1 MPDIEQTTTQVTPS
15 QDEALSRVYQQPSE
29 TVVAAKPVKT
39 VVPPTPP
46 QVKDKFLA
54 KKWQKILFVVILV
67 LVLLGSIMG
76 VVGFYTYSV
85 VQDMKVQANE
95 LQTIARGTY
104 DQFKS
109 QNLPATQEGVKA
121 ISQKEQTLRQT
132 YNKLAFY
139 KAIPIARN
147 YFADGEHGFNAAEA
161 GLSAGT
167 KSLEA
172 ITPYADV
179 LGFSGEGTF
188 TGGTAE
194 DRLKVVLQTLQKI
207 TPVLD
212 SIGGDLE
219 KVKTELA
226 AIDPKRYPEN
236 VQGKPI
242 RSYVVQAQNVS
253 AGAASALT
261 DFRPVI
267 EQLPAIAGAENG
279 KRKKYFILFMNNN
292 ELRPSGG
299 FLTAYSTIYV
309 ENGKVTPEKSD
320 DIYELD
326 KKYPKKLP
334 IPEKLGKYLTTE
346 KSWNLRDMNIDPD
359 FHKSMD
365 QFVTEYK
372 KVPGEP
378 KDIDGIIAI
387 DTQVLVD
394 LIKILGPI
402 DVPGYGVFTAENS
415 PKCDCPQV
423 IYALSEIITRPTPFI
438 RQDRKGILGPMMRS
452 LLTKAYSAPKTQ
464 WPDLF
469 DHGWKSIQGRHVQMY
484 FFDEKAQQAAETIGA
499 AGRMVKDP
507 KAEDFLAIVDANLGG
522 AKSNL
527 FIDTEVRQEVSAPKN
542 GELTKKVTITYKNNR
557 KADNCNLEAGL
568 LCLNSTLR
576 DWNRVYL
583 PKGAKLTNSQ
593 GYKQGTVKQYDE
605 GEFTVID
612 GEFTLEPL
620 NQAKLILEYTIPYK
634 DTKTYKVKLWKQA
647 GIDVI
652 PMLMDVEGGEEQVQV
667 DKDTLY
673 QAAF

>member
-1 MPDIEQTTTQVTPS
+1 MPEITGPAPLTSTPE
-15 QDEALSRVYQQPSE
+15 DDALARVYQKPSTEPEVVE
-29 TVVAAKPVKT
+29 TVAPL
-39 VVPPTPP
+39 TPP
-46 QVKDKFLA
+46 KQKGKFLA
-54 KKWQKILFVVILV
+54 KRWQKILLVVILV
-67 LVLLGSIMG
+67 LALLGG
-76 VVGFYTYSV
+76 VVGAIAFYTLSV
-85 VQDMKVQANE
+85 VNEMKVQASE
-95 LQTIARGTY
+95 LQTTAQGTY
-104 DQFKS
+104 DQFKA
-109 QNLPATQEGVKA
+109 QNLPGTQEGVKN
-121 ISQKEQTLRQT
+121 ISEKLQTLRQT
-132 YNKLAFY
+132 YGKLSFY
-139 KAIPIARN
+139 KALPIAN
-147 YFADGEHGFNAAEA
+147 SYYADGEHGFNAAEA
-161 GLSAGT
+161 GLYAGT

-179 LGFSGEGTF
+179 LGFTGEGTF

-219 KVKTELA
+219 KVKTEMA
-226 AIDPKRYPEN
+226 QIDAKRYPEN
-236 VQGKPI
+236 LQGKPV
-242 RSYVVQAQNVS
+242 RSYVIQAQNLS

-267 EQLPAIAGAENG
+267 EQLPAIAGAEDG

-299 FLTAYSTIYV
+299 FLTAYSIIFV

-326 KKYPKKLP
+326 KKYRKKLP

-359 FHKSMD
+359 FRKSMD
-365 QFVTEYK
+365 QFVEEYK
-372 KVPGEP
+372 KVSGEP

-394 LIKILGPI
+394 LINILGPVE
-402 DVPGYGVFTAENS
+402 VPGYGVFTAENS

-423 IYALSEIITRPTPFI
+423 IHALSEIITRPTPYL
-438 RQDRKGILGPMMRS
+438 REDRKGILGPMMRA

-464 WPDLF
+464 WPGLF
-469 DHGWKSIQGRHVQMY
+469 ETAWKNVQGRHAQMY
-484 FFDEKAQQAAETIGA
+484 FFDEKTQAAAETVGA

-527 FIDTEVRQEVSAPKN
+527 FIDMEVRQEVTAPEN
-542 GELTKKVTITYKNNR
+542 GELSKKVTITYKNTR

-576 DWNRVYL
+576 DWNRIYL

-605 GEFTVID
+605 GDFTVVD

-620 NQAKLILEYTIPYK
+620 NQAKLILEYTVPYT
-634 DTKTYKVKLWKQA
+634 DTKTYKVRIWKQG

-652 PMLMDVEGGEEQVQV
+652 PTIMDVEGGEEQIQV
-667 DKDTLY
+667 DKDVLY
-673 QAAF
+673 QTAF